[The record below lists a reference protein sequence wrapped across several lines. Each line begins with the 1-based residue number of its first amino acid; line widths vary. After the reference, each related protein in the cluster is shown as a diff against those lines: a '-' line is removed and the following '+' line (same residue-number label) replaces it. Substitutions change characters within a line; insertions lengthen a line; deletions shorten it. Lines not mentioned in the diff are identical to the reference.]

1 MPVRWQTGKHHPAAV
16 YAKQVVFG
24 KLRPMCCKYE
34 ILACERF
41 LDDLE
46 RQGTEDFPWVF
57 DTTRADRILE
67 WFGRCI
73 QIRGPYAGQPV
84 EPQPWQVF
92 DQSNIYGWVHKDT
105 GARRF
110 TRTYNK
116 RARGNV
122 KSTEVSCKCNYHMC
136 ADVIYPPYRPEL
148 AQFETAPEVECA
160 AVDRGQARR
169 VYDDA
174 KAIAR
179 ASPGIAKPGGR
190 VRLVVKE
197 TKVTHKTRGGF
208 MRALSKDT
216 DNKDS
221 GAPSYFEVDEYHAHK
236 TSEIYDLG
244 LNSFGKRRQALLDV
258 ITTAGDDAEH
268 KPCKVEEDYC
278 KRILEDPSVRKT
290 EERYFVMI
298 REIDDEDNPHDKS
311 CWAKANPVIRYPGEY
326 GETLLAQIEAEYTTA
341 YGSGDAEKI
350 RKFLTRR
357 MCRWQAG
364 SVNRY
369 LNEQQLAAVKAAMI
383 PREEFA
389 ALTDGLPCH
398 CGYDL
403 GKRIDLSG
411 VGAVFDLPAG
421 RIGIKMHGFMPENGA
436 ERHEHTDRVPYKAWA
451 ADGYCTLTPGDVTD
465 NSYVDNWIC
474 EGEREHSWKV
484 LEVDYD
490 GHNATD
496 LAIKMCEARNN
507 NDFCVEIAQTCAG
520 LNAATKGFRDMLMN
534 GRLVIEYSPLALW
547 CCANAIEVVNNF
559 GDIKL
564 SKKHKDDSER
574 IDPLAGTLNALARL
588 LVKRTA
594 KPDLNEKIMRD
605 DWHIL

>member
-16 YAKQVVFG
+16 YAKQVVYG

-34 ILACERF
+34 ILACQRF

-73 QIRGPYAGQPV
+73 QVRGPYAGQPV

-105 GARRF
+105 GVRRF

-136 ADVIYPPYRPEL
+136 ADVIYPPYQPEL
-148 AQFETAPEVECA
+148 AQFESAPEVECA

-179 ASPGIAKPGGR
+179 ASPGIAKPGSR
-190 VRLVVKE
+190 TRLIVME
-197 TKVTHKTRGGF
+197 TRVTHKTRGGF

-216 DNKDS
+216 ANKDS

-244 LNSFGKRRQALLDV
+244 LNSFGKRRQSLLDV

-278 KRILEDPSVRKT
+278 KRILADPSVRKT

-311 CWAKANPVIRYPGEY
+311 CWVKANPVIRYPGEY
-326 GETLLAQIEAEYTTA
+326 GQTLRDEIEAEYTTA

-357 MCRWQAG
+357 MCRWQSG

-369 LNEQQLAAVKAAMI
+369 LSEQQLAAVKAAML
-383 PREEFA
+383 PREDFA
-389 ALTDGLPCH
+389 ALTDGLPCY

-411 VGAVFDLPAG
+411 AGAVFDLPDG
-421 RIGIKMHGFMPENGA
+421 RIAIKMHGFMPENGA

-451 ADGYCTLTPGDVTD
+451 ADGFCTLTPGDVTD
-465 NSYVDNWIC
+465 NSYVYSWIC
-474 EGEREHSWKV
+474 DGERKHGWKV
-484 LEVDYD
+484 AEVDYD

-496 LAIKMCEARNN
+496 LAIRICEDRNN
-507 NDFCVEIAQTCAG
+507 DDFCVEIAQTCAG
-520 LNAATKGFRDMLMN
+520 LNAATKGFRDMLMS
-534 GRLVIEYSPLALW
+534 GQLVLEESPLAYS
-547 CCANAIEVVNNF
+547 CCANAIEVTNNF

-574 IDPLAGTLNALARL
+574 IDPLAASLNALARV

-594 KPDLNEKIMRD
+594 KPDLNEKIMQD
-605 DWHIL
+605 DWHIM

>member
-1 MPVRWQTGKHHPAAV
+1 MPVRWQPGKHHPAAV
-16 YAKQVVFG
+16 YAKQVVYG

-41 LDDLE
+41 LSDLE

-57 DTTRADRILE
+57 DATRADRILD

-169 VYDDA
+169 VYGDA

-369 LNEQQLAAVKAAMI
+369 LNAQQLAAVKAAMI

-411 VGAVFDLPAG
+411 VGAAFDLPDG